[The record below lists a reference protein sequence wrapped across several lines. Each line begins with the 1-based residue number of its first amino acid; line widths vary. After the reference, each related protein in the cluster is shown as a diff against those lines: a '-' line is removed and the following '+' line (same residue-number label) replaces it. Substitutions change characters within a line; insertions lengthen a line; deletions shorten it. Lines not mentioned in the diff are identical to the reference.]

1 MNLEE
6 IFNKEITKK
15 EKIIYYHT
23 LYKEEANEEIKK
35 IILNKLKELLEEYA
49 SWMN

>member
-6 IFNKEITKK
+6 IFNKEITLE

-23 LYKEEANEEIKK
+23 HYKEDANEQNKK
-35 IILNKLKELLEEYA
+35 IILNKLKKLLEEYA
-49 SWMN
+49 S